1 MVGSANTHIGFFAN
15 SGSTHWL
22 GWVWGARLRRD
33 GYPDQWR
40 GTPTDLR
47 HKLVGPGA
55 FFTTYA
61 WSQMD
66 PGTLLSLGQV
76 PLCYNCSVSGR
87 YWGRRS
93 LLKNC

>member
-47 HKLVGPGA
+47 HVDPHWTSVEPPAPALALARTLPPG
-55 FFTTYA
+55 
-61 WSQMD
+61 S
-66 PGTLLSLGQV
+66 
-76 PLCYNCSVSGR
+76 
-87 YWGRRS
+87 
-93 LLKNC
+93 